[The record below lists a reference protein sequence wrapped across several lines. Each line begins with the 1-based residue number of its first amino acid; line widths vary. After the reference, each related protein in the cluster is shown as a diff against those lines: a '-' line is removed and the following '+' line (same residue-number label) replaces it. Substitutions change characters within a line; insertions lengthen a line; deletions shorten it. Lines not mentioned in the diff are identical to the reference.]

1 MPRVTRSPRNSVNDR
16 PARLTLLLRK
26 ARKLVRPAAWVVFAA
41 VLLLIGASAMHSAA
55 PGGALAAVRTRIA
68 EATARLGL
76 RVDHVVIE
84 GRQNTPEP
92 LLREAIGIDKGEPI
106 LGFSLDGVR
115 RNVERLSWVE
125 YATIERRLP
134 STVVVH
140 LVERRP
146 FAIWQY
152 QGKFVLID
160 RNGQVVANQ
169 DVALFKQLPLV
180 VGRGAPEAAAPLI
193 DALTDRPA
201 LLARVIGAVR
211 VGERRWNL
219 SLKGGINVML
229 PEGHEVAALDRLM
242 ALQQDHDLLDR
253 PLEVVDMRLPDQL
266 VLRPHIDPSADPAP
280 KKPT

>member
-26 ARKLVRPAAWVVFAA
+26 ARKLARPAGWVAFCV
-41 VLLLIGASAMHSAA
+41 VLLLIGASAMRSAA
-55 PGGALAAVRTRIA
+55 PGGALALMRTRVA
-68 EATARLGL
+68 DATAKLGL

-92 LLREAIGIDKGEPI
+92 LLHAAIGINQGQPI

-115 RNVERLSWVE
+115 QNVERLSWVE

-160 RNGQVVANQ
+160 RAGQVVANQ
-169 DVALFKQLPLV
+169 DVAQFKQLPLV
-180 VGRGAPEAAAPLI
+180 VGHGAPEAAATLI

-201 LLARVIGAVR
+201 LLTRVIGAVR
-211 VGERRWNL
+211 VSDRRWNL
-219 SLKGGINVML
+219 ALKGGINVML
-229 PEGHEVAALDRLM
+229 PEGHEVAALDRLLT
-242 ALQQDHDLLDR
+242 LQQEHDLLDR

-266 VLRPHIDPSADPAP
+266 VLRPHIDPTTDLAP

>member
-1 MPRVTRSPRNSVNDR
+1 MPRVTRTPRNSVNDR

-26 ARKLVRPAAWVVFAA
+26 ARKLVRPAAWVGFGLV
-41 VLLLIGASAMHSAA
+41 VLLVGTSAMHSAA
-55 PGGALAAVRTRIA
+55 GSLMGSFRERIGN
-68 EATARLGL
+68 ATAKLGL

-92 LLREAIGIDKGEPI
+92 LLREAIGINKGAPI
-106 LGFSLDGVR
+106 LGFSLDAVR
-115 RNVERLSWVE
+115 RNVERLSWVD

-134 STVVVH
+134 DTVVVH

-146 FAIWQY
+146 FAIWQS

-180 VGRGAPEAAAPLI
+180 VGPGAPEAAAPLI
-193 DALTDRPA
+193 DALMDRPA
-201 LLARVIGAVR
+201 LMARVIGAVR

-219 SLKGGINVML
+219 ALKGNINVML

-242 ALQQDHDLLDR
+242 SLQQDHDLLDR
-253 PLEVVDMRLPDQL
+253 PLDVVDMRLPDQL
-266 VLRPHIDPSADPAP
+266 VLRPHLDPQPDTAT
-280 KKPT
+280 KKPS

>member
-26 ARKLVRPAAWVVFAA
+26 ARKLARPAGWVAFGV
-41 VLLLIGASAMHSAA
+41 VLLLIGAGAMHAAA
-55 PGGALAAVRTRIA
+55 PGGVVATLRTRIA
-68 EATARLGL
+68 DATAKLGL

-84 GRQNTPEP
+84 GRANTPEP
-92 LLREAIGIDKGEPI
+92 LLRAAIGINHGEPI
-106 LGFSLDGVR
+106 LGFSLD
-115 RNVERLSWVE
+115 VERLSWVD

-169 DVALFKQLPLV
+169 DVAQFKQLPLV

-211 VGERRWNL
+211 VSDRRWNL
-219 SLKGGINVML
+219 ALKGGINVML

-242 ALQQDHDLLDR
+242 ALQQEHDLLDR
-253 PLEVVDMRLPDQL
+253 PLEVVDMRLPGQL
-266 VLRPHIDPSADPAP
+266 VLRPHADPQADPAP